1 MESSHPYYDE
11 IIRNL
16 VYKDVLNEE
25 DIPNTESLKDLIE
38 KRTVP
43 FWKAVVEPQILA
55 GETVLCV
62 AHGTSLRGI
71 VKHIERLSDDEITK
85 LDLPNG
91 IPIVYRFDKKMEILI
106 SKEYLADAKTV
117 EEAVQKVSNI
127 VSQ

>member
-1 MESSHPYYDE
+1 
-11 IIRNL
+11 
-16 VYKDVLNEE
+16 LNEE

-55 GETVLCV
+55 GETLLCV

-91 IPIVYRFDKKMEILI
+91 IPIVYRLDNNLEMLV
-106 SKEYLADAKTV
+106 SKEYLADAESV
-117 EEAVQKVSNI
+117 EEALKKVSNI
-127 VSQ
+127 MPKK